1 MPRNIYHADG
11 RVTHGFGDDVPGV
24 PETDPGRLDRSE
36 GYFDSK
42 GVAHAGSVME
52 MADLRSIGREELFAA
67 GAALGQQA
75 MDSIVAQAA
84 TDPTADAE
92 AKGRA
97 EFHDILRQVAL
108 QRSGEALEALGRA
121 FDGDVA
127 AKAAQTPEQ
136 MVREAMVDIAV
147 SRQAIRWLVEV
158 MQRGDE

>member
-1 MPRNIYHADG
+1 MLKPLRFDP
-11 RVTHGFGDDVPGV
+11 TGFGVISVDGAELGGENDGAAFAADLPGV
-24 PETDPGRLDRSE
+24 P
-36 GYFDSK
+36 
-42 GVAHAGSVME
+42 
-52 MADLRSIGREELFAA
+52 
-67 GAALGQQA
+67 
-75 MDSIVAQAA
+75 AA

-147 SRQAIRWLVEV
+147 SRQAIKWLVEV